1 LFGEE
6 GLIIMLDLEEIKPK
20 IIDSLKPLK
29 PNKIILF
36 GSYAYGTP
44 NEDSDLDL
52 YIVTNDE
59 FMPKNFNEKMGIK
72 LKVSKALEEITK
84 VIDLDIITHT
94 KAMHKKFLEMD
105 SMFSRKIFRD
115 GKVLL

>member
-1 LFGEE
+1 
-6 GLIIMLDLEEIKPK
+6 MLDLEEIQQK
-20 IIDSLKPLK
+20 IINSLKPLK

-44 NEDSDLDL
+44 NKDSDLDL

-59 FMPKNFNEKMGIK
+59 YMPKNFDEKMNVK
-72 LKVSKALEEITK
+72 LQVNKALEEITN
-84 VIDLDIITHT
+84 VIDLDIIIHT
-94 KAMHKKFLEMD
+94 KAMHKKILEMD
-105 SMFSRKIFRD
+105 SMFSRRIFKD